1 MAAGPADRASLLR
14 ALSGSWLAQCCYAM
28 AKLGIPDLLAGGPR
42 SAGELAAGSG
52 TDPRALRRVLRAL
65 AGAGILAETPD
76 GDFAL
81 TPLAEPLRSGVPRSS
96 RDAAIMFGEEV
107 FRSFTEIIYTLETGR
122 PAFDKVYGMPFYDY
136 LEQNPQAADTF
147 SVAMA
152 TAAVPAALATCDLA
166 GVGVVVDV
174 GGGAGGLLARVLRAH
189 PQARGILLDL
199 PQAVAHARARLQAAG
214 VLERVRFVPGSFF
227 DTMPEGADAYV
238 LCRVLH
244 NWPDSDA
251 LRLLRKIRAAMAPGG
266 RLIVLEE
273 LVGEAGERAA
283 ASPMDLLL
291 LVMLSGWDRTEAEYA
306 ELLAAAGFTVT
317 AVRPP
322 PLRARQAESVIEAAC
337 APGD

>member
-1 MAAGPADRASLLR
+1 MAAGPADRTSLLR
-14 ALSGSWLAQCCYAM
+14 VLSGAWLAQCCYAL
-28 AKLGIPDLLAGGPR
+28 AKLGIADLLAGGPR
-42 SAGELAAGSG
+42 SADELARESG
-52 TDPRALRRVLRAL
+52 TDPRALRRVLLAL

-76 GDFAL
+76 GAFAL
-81 TPLAEPLRSGVPRSS
+81 TPVAEPLRSGVPRSS
-96 RDAAIMFGEEV
+96 RDAAVMFGEEV

-136 LEQNPQAADTF
+136 LERNPRAADTF

-166 GVGVVVDV
+166 GVGVIVDV
-174 GGGAGGLLARVLRAH
+174 GGGEGGLLGRVLRAH

-199 PQAVAHARARLQAAG
+199 PQAVAHARARLKVAG
-214 VLERVRFVPGSFF
+214 VADRVSFVPGSFF
-227 DTMPEGADAYV
+227 DTMPAGADAYV

-244 NWPDSDA
+244 NWPDADA

-273 LVGEAGERAA
+273 LVGEPGERAA
-283 ASPMDLLL
+283 AAPMDLLL
-291 LVMLSGWDRTEAEYA
+291 LLMLSGWDRTGAEYRK
-306 ELLAAAGFTVT
+306 LLTAAGFTVA

-322 PLRARQAESVIEAAC
+322 PLRARQAESVIEARS
-337 APGD
+337 APAD